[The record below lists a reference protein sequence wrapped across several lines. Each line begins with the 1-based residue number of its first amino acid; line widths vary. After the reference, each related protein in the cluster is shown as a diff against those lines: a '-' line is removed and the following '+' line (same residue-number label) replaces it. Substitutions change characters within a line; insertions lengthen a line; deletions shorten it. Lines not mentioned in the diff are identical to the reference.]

1 MPWFMSTYQGIHK
14 GKIKVAQMKNKN
26 KSRMHGFSY
35 TSNIANFEALME
47 NFVELKPLIF
57 EEHFFL

>member
-1 MPWFMSTYQGIHK
+1 MSTFIHK
-14 GKIKVAQMKNKN
+14 GKIKVAQMKN

-47 NFVELKPLIF
+47 HFVELKTLIF